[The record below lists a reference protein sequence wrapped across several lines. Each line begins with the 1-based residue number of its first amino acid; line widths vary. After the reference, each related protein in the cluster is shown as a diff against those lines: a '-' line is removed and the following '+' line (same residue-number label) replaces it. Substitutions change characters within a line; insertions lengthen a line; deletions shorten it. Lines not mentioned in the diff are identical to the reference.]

1 MKKDFI
7 QFFREF
13 YFPKRKPTK
22 FKDIKVDV
30 IINGDNVT
38 ILKHGTKRELS
49 WRIVGIRD
57 EEKQKLG
64 QGLLHAIDK
73 GYDVFPVKHD
83 PVRRTGY
90 MLHIMRVI
98 RK

>member
-1 MKKDFI
+1 M
-7 QFFREF
+7 
-13 YFPKRKPTK
+13 
-22 FKDIKVDV
+22 
-30 IINGDNVT
+30 
-38 ILKHGTKRELS
+38 
-49 WRIVGIRD
+49 GIRD

-73 GYDVFPVKHD
+73 GSDVFPVKQD

-98 RK
+98 RG